1 MIESF
6 KDTLEFFPA
15 GLVYVALG
23 IIVLLA
29 AKLIQALITPY
40 KINDQL
46 SNKDNLALGLSITGY
61 YFGVIVVF
69 LGALYQPV
77 AAVTDI
83 AWWEQFD
90 GDFGLDVL
98 EVFLYSLAGIIVLN
112 AARLVVDRFVL
123 FKLATE

>member
-15 GLVYVALG
+15 GLVYVGLG
-23 IIVLLA
+23 IIILLV
-29 AKLIQALITPY
+29 AKVVQDLITPY

-69 LGALYQPV
+69 LG
-77 AAVTDI
+77 DRK
-83 AWWEQFD
+83 
-90 GDFGLDVL
+90 
-98 EVFLYSLAGIIVLN
+98 S
-112 AARLVVDRFVL
+112 VV
-123 FKLATE
+123 